1 MRSGGAQTRIFTFP
15 PFVDAAAR
23 ITLITSGGSVNALA
37 DDTAASLQ
45 AELDRSWHADPSV
58 PGIVATVHA
67 PRIGLLWSGACGGV
81 QRGCGEPLT
90 PAQVFRIAS
99 VTKPFT
105 SAVAL
110 RLFEMGRLDLFAPI
124 APLLDSGTRKQLEAA
139 GYAPT
144 RIAAYHLLT
153 HSSGMRD
160 HGGPESGYAEAVLG
174 DPAHVW
180 SHAEQVECCMSMGSP
195 LSRPGT
201 HFSYSDTA
209 YLILGD
215 LLERVGDQP
224 LHLLMRELLHFDRL
238 GLVQTHFERHER
250 PPKGQ
255 LRAGQYF
262 ETVDVASIDCSCDL
276 SGGGG
281 LVAPA
286 DELARFFRA
295 ACLGELFDH
304 RQTLALALATP
315 SLLFTPPRDALHS
328 PLMRG
333 RWIGDEPSWCH
344 GGFWGVLAAYFPASD
359 VSTGLSFNQ
368 ARAGQPTLGVP
379 GDPAQP
385 SLADRLARI
394 VQSACGAMA
403 KPRP

>member
-1 MRSGGAQTRIFTFP
+1 
-15 PFVDAAAR
+15 
-23 ITLITSGGSVNALA
+23 VNPLA
-37 DDTAASLQ
+37 DDTSAKLQ
-45 AELDRSWHADPSV
+45 AELSRSWGADPSS
-58 PGIVATVHA
+58 PGLVATVHA
-67 PRIGLLWSGACGGV
+67 PRMSLLWSGACGGV
-81 QRGCGEPLT
+81 LRGADEPLT
-90 PAQVFRIAS
+90 PAHAFRIAS

-124 APLLDSGTRKQLEAA
+124 SPLLDSSTRKQLEAA
-139 GYAPT
+139 GYEPT

-160 HGGPESGYAEAVLG
+160 HGGPESRYGEAVLR
-174 DPAHVW
+174 DPTHVW
-180 SHAEQVECCMSMGSP
+180 THDEQVAFCMSIGGP
-195 LSRPGT
+195 LSQPGT
-201 HFSYSDTA
+201 HFNYSDTA
-209 YLILGD
+209 YVILGD
-215 LLERVGDQP
+215 VLERAAGRP

-238 GLVQTHFERHER
+238 GLEQTHFERHES
-250 PPKGQ
+250 PPTGQ
-255 LRAGQYF
+255 MRAGQCF
-262 ETVDVASIDCSCDL
+262 DDIDVASIDCSCDL

-281 LVAPA
+281 LVATT

-328 PLMRG
+328 PMMRG

-359 VSTGLSFNQ
+359 FSMALSFNQ
-368 ARAGQPTLGVP
+368 ARAGESTVGRP
-379 GDPAQP
+379 GDAARP
-385 SLADRLARI
+385 SLADRLARV
-394 VQSACGAMA
+394 VQSDCA
-403 KPRP
+403 KTTKPPS